1 MPTPRT
7 KTCLLLA
14 PKEPIASHLA
24 LFERMAQALQFE
36 LVRPAAG
43 GDCTQAILDA
53 SIVLA
58 DVSGNDPEV
67 LYWVGVAHT
76 FGRRVFLVTDAVE
89 RLPYDL
95 ASSRAWLID
104 PASDNQEIQR
114 AMAQFLQIP
123 YAIGPVRVF
132 LGKFAFFGENLIAP
146 RFVAFLLD
154 AACMLFV
161 VGGIWYL
168 TVRGQ
173 GLDVA
178 EQAAML
184 LHGMNDDATREV
196 RDTASAVM
204 GGGVYVLLA
213 YFAVSTWLLRAT
225 PGQLALGLRVV
236 QADYR
241 RVTLGQSVGRT
252 VLSLLTL
259 YTFGGGFLWVMR
271 GPGHRA
277 LHDILSGTIVVRRH
291 IV

>member
-1 MPTPRT
+1 
-7 KTCLLLA
+7 
-14 PKEPIASHLA
+14 
-24 LFERMAQALQFE
+24 MAQALQFE
-36 LVRPAAG
+36 LVRPVAG
-43 GDCTQAILDA
+43 GDRAQAILDA

-58 DVSGNDPEV
+58 DLSGNDPDV

-76 FGRRVFLVTDAVE
+76 LGRRAFLVTDSVE

-104 PASDNQEIQR
+104 PGADNQDVLR
-114 AMAQFLQIP
+114 AMAQFLEIP
-123 YAIGPVRVF
+123 YAVGPVRVF
-132 LGKFAFFGENLIAP
+132 LGKFAFFGDNLMAQ
-146 RFVAFLLD
+146 RLLAFLLD
-154 AACMLFV
+154 AACMLLV
-161 VGGIWYL
+161 IGGIWYL
-168 TVRGQ
+168 TVLGQ

-178 EQAAML
+178 EQAALL
-184 LHGMNDDATREV
+184 LHGMNDEAAREV
-196 RDTASAVM
+196 RDTAATVLGAAM
-204 GGGVYVLLA
+204 YVLAA

-225 PGQLALGLRVV
+225 PGQLVLGLRVV

-252 VLSLLTL
+252 ILSLLTL
-259 YTFGGGFLWVMR
+259 CTFGGSFLWVMR

>member
-1 MPTPRT
+1 MPTSKTR
-7 KTCLLLA
+7 TCLLLA
-14 PKEPIASHLA
+14 PKVSIAAHLT

-43 GDCTQAILDA
+43 GDRAQAILDA

-114 AMAQFLQIP
+114 AMAQFLEIP
-123 YAIGPVRVF
+123 YAVGPVRVF
-132 LGKFAFFGENLIAP
+132 LGKFAFFGDNLIVP
-146 RFVAFLLD
+146 RFAAFLLD
-154 AACMLFV
+154 TAGMLLV
-161 VGGIWYL
+161 LGGIWYL
-168 TVRGQ
+168 TVLGQ

-178 EQAAML
+178 EQAAL
-184 LHGMNDDATREV
+184 VLHGMSEDAAREV
-196 RDTASAVM
+196 RDTASTVM
-204 GGGVYVLLA
+204 GVGVYALMI

-252 VLSLLTL
+252 ILSSLTL

>member
-1 MPTPRT
+1 MPTPK

-14 PKEPIASHLA
+14 PKAPIASHLA
-24 LFERMAQALQFE
+24 LFERMAHALQFE
-36 LVRPAAG
+36 LLRPTAD
-43 GDCTQAILDA
+43 GDRARAILDA

-67 LYWVGVAHT
+67 LYWLGVAHT
-76 FGRRVFLVTDAVE
+76 FGKRVFLVTDAVE

-95 ASSRAWLID
+95 ASSRAWLVD
-104 PASDNQEIQR
+104 PASDNQDIQR

-146 RFVAFLLD
+146 RFAAFLLD
-154 AACMLFV
+154 AACMLLV

-168 TVRGQ
+168 TVLGQ

-178 EQAAML
+178 EQAAL
-184 LHGMNDDATREV
+184 LYRGMNGEADRAV
-196 RDTASAVM
+196 QDTAATVM
-204 GGGVYVLLA
+204 GAGVYALLG

-252 VLSLLTL
+252 ILSSLTL